1 MKSRSFGFLLNH
13 KNKTIRNLFF
23 FYNIFIRN
31 YKFLSHS
38 SQFKE
43 DIFLKKYFRRKNK
56 GKFVDLGCFHPTR
69 HNNTYQLYKK
79 KWSGINIDLNPLCIE
94 MFDFLRPRDIN
105 LNTCLSKKKSYKKL
119 FYSGELSPLN
129 TIDPYH
135 TIFIKKNFNLKQ
147 KMFRIK
153 KIKTENIDGI
163 LKKYKFF
170 VIDFLSIDLEGH
182 EYDVLNNFRFD
193 IYKVN
198 LICVE
203 MLNHD
208 LKSKKN
214 SSKITNLLKK
224 NNFRLI
230 YSTGVNKFFKNN
242 ERISS
247 S

>member
-1 MKSRSFGFLLNH
+1 MRTRSLGFLLNF
-13 KNKTIRNLFF
+13 KIKIIRNLYF

-31 YKFLSHS
+31 FKFLNHS
-38 SQFKE
+38 SQFNE
-43 DIFLKKYFRRKNK
+43 DIFLKKYFSNKIK

-94 MFDFLRPRDIN
+94 MFNYLRPRDIN
-105 LNTCLSKKKSYKKL
+105 LNTCLSKKKGHKKL

-135 TIFIKKNFNLKQ
+135 IDFVQKNFKLDKQ
-147 KMFRIK
+147 NFRIK
-153 KIKTENIDGI
+153 KIKTENINGI

-170 VIDFLSIDLEGH
+170 DIDFLSIDLEGH

-203 MLNHD
+203 MLNHNI
-208 LKSKKN
+208 KSKIN
-214 SSKITNLLKK
+214 SKKITNLLKK
-224 NNFRLI
+224 NNFKLI

-247 S
+247 N

>member
-1 MKSRSFGFLLNH
+1 MKSRSFRFLLNY

-23 FYNIFIRN
+23 FYNIFFRN
-31 YKFLSHS
+31 FKFLSHS
-38 SQFKE
+38 SQFEE
-43 DIFLKKYFRRKNK
+43 DIFLEKYFRSKSK

-69 HNNTYQLYKK
+69 HNNTYQLYKR
-79 KWSGINIDLNPLCIE
+79 KWSGINIDLNPLSIE
-94 MFDFLRPRDIN
+94 MFNFLRPRDIN
-105 LNTCLSKKKSYKKL
+105 LNTCLSKKKGYKKL

-135 TIFIKKNFNLKQ
+135 TNFIKKNFKLNEKIF
-147 KMFRIK
+147 KIK
-153 KIKTENIDGI
+153 KIKTENINGI
-163 LKKYKFF
+163 LKKYKFY

-203 MLNHD
+203 MLNHNI
-208 LKSKKN
+208 KSKKN

-224 NNFRLI
+224 NNFKLI

-247 S
+247 N